1 MSPASKSKS
10 KSKEKAAKGAKENQK
25 SSLKASGSANN
36 GNGSMASAYDPL
48 SGTFHTLEA
57 AAVVSSLSPHSSGR
71 FRNIDGTIEHPAG
84 FLGTATEYD
93 SVSNNGSCSNESE
106 DQKERTSNAT
116 LRQEPIPGSD
126 NDKREKIRQKNEKK
140 HQRQR
145 EKRAQELH
153 GKCCN
158 YLMSRKLEMLSQQLV
173 AMGFSPERVTMALM
187 LNEGRVEDSVSWLV
201 ESEKNTENIDIDIG
215 SGGNLRLDISEELAQ
230 ITAMEVKYKCSKQEV
245 ERAVVAC
252 QGDLEK
258 AEETLKEQKQEAL
271 ADPPKLDE
279 SIVSKNL
286 IKPQEKPTAS
296 VLDQERKI
304 ERDFNYT
311 KVPAKPLTNSNFS
324 KVPSTVITPP
334 EPGNRNL
341 LLLKTN
347 QAKLT
352 VDKRWSNTGSSPAS
366 YPLASPLQ
374 ATLPSTKVDTRQRA
388 MVSDCKNIQQFQQGA
403 MREPVI
409 MLQRPNSI
417 NAKQNLVPN
426 ATALPAGTSGWYPN
440 NVPVVETMRPNGKVL
455 LNQGTGNLSSEPF
468 YHQNYLYKNDSY
480 IASSPLDS
488 QAALLGGLRGTV
500 GVPPSPSL
508 SVPSSVGLFSGWGS
522 SSSVGWDTGG
532 LMPQCDYTSIDWTLE
547 SSNSL
552 PSKFSGLGLGITTSF
567 EDGSGMT
574 PVRGNGV
581 HYVGL
586 QDGGLAKESQ
596 TSAGSH
602 EWTSPFA
609 GNDIF
614 SVPRQ
619 VVSSPSP

>member
-25 SSLKASGSANN
+25 SSVKASGSANN
-36 GNGSMASAYDPL
+36 GNGSLASAYDPL
-48 SGTFHTLEA
+48 SGTFHNLEA
-57 AAVVSSLSPHSSGR
+57 APVVSSLSPHSSGR
-71 FRNIDGTIEHPAG
+71 FRNIDGTLEHPVG
-84 FLGTATEYD
+84 LLGTATEYD

-106 DQKERTSNAT
+106 DHKERNSGAT

-140 HQRQR
+140 HQRQK

-201 ESEKNTENIDIDIG
+201 ESEKNTENIDTDIG
-215 SGGNLRLDISEELAQ
+215 SGNLRLDISEELAQ
-230 ITAMEVKYKCSKQEV
+230 ITAMEVKYNCSKQEV

-271 ADPPKLDE
+271 PDPPKLDE

-296 VLDQERKI
+296 VPVQERKI

-311 KVPAKPLTNSNFS
+311 KVPAKPSTNSNFS
-324 KVPSTVITPP
+324 KVPASVITPP

-347 QAKLT
+347 QAKVT
-352 VDKRWSNTGSSPAS
+352 VDKRWTNVGSSPAS

-374 ATLPSTKVDTRQRA
+374 ATLPSTKVDARQRA
-388 MVSDCKNIQQFQQGA
+388 MVSDCKNIQEFQQGA
-403 MREPVI
+403 IREPVI

-417 NAKQNLVPN
+417 NAKQNLVLN

-440 NVPVVETMRPNGKVL
+440 NVLAAETMRPNGKVL
-455 LNQGTGNLSSEPF
+455 LNQVTGNLSSEPF
-468 YHQNYLYKNDSY
+468 YHQNYLYKNDPFVP
-480 IASSPLDS
+480 SSPLDS
-488 QAALLGGLRGTV
+488 RAALLGGLRSTV
-500 GVPPSPSL
+500 GAAPPSPSL

-532 LMPQCDYTSIDWTLE
+532 SMPQCDYTSIDWTLE

-552 PSKFSGLGLGITTSF
+552 PSKFSGLGLGITSPF
-567 EDGSGMT
+567 KDGPGMT
-574 PVRGNGV
+574 PVGENGV

-586 QDGGLAKESQ
+586 QDGGLTKESHS
-596 TSAGSH
+596 SAGSH

-614 SVPRQ
+614 SVPRH
-619 VVSSPSP
+619 VVSSSP